1 MSDNNNKSANKTSW
15 WQGVKAEFKK
25 IIWPDKPTLV
35 KETVAVIVSTVV
47 LAIIIMLIDWL
58 VKYGLDLIIR

>member
-1 MSDNNNKSANKTSW
+1 MSASNNTPAKKTSW

-35 KETVAVIVSTVV
+35 KETIAVIVTTFVM
-47 LAIIIMLIDWL
+47 AMIIMLIDWL
-58 VKYGLDLIIR
+58 VKYGLDFIL